1 MAKETAV
8 TQKPKESEITGLV
21 LNRINTF
28 VEAGELVLPK
38 DYSPANALKAAW
50 LILQETQDS
59 NKQPVLVSCS
69 QESIANS
76 LLKMV
81 VWGLSPLKKQGD
93 FIPYAGKLDFVPE
106 YTGNIVLA
114 KRYGGLAE
122 NPVANAIYKGDVF
135 EFTID
140 PATGRKT
147 VTKHE
152 QKLENLGGEVVGA
165 YCTYK
170 EVNGNVNTEIMN
182 IIQIKKA
189 WNQRKGN
196 GLSPAHTNFSDEMA
210 KKTVINRAM
219 KLLIRGAADG
229 NILAVAGDKDDDT
242 PRQTK
247 QEDVKKTIELEQG
260 KETIYFDGHTSEPE
274 PIEVVEVKEPV
285 KEENEAPF

>member
-135 EFTID
+135 EFSID

-182 IIQIKKA
+182 ILQIKNA

-229 NILAVAGDKDDDT
+229 NILAVAGDKEDDT

-260 KETIYFDGHTSEPE
+260 KETIYFDGVVSEPE

>member
-182 IIQIKKA
+182 ILQIKNA

-229 NILAVAGDKDDDT
+229 NILAVAGDKVEDT

-247 QEDVKKTIELEQG
+247 QDEVKKTITLEQG
-260 KETIYFDGHTSEPE
+260 KETIYFEGHASEPE
-274 PIEVVEVKEPV
+274 PVEVVEVKEPV

>member
-1 MAKETAV
+1 MAKETSV

-135 EFTID
+135 EFSID

-182 IIQIKKA
+182 ILQIKNA

-229 NILAVAGDKDDDT
+229 NILAVAGDKEDDT

>member
-1 MAKETAV
+1 
-8 TQKPKESEITGLV
+8 ESEITGLV

-50 LILQETQDS
+50 LILQETQVS
-59 NKQPVLVSCS
+59 NKPPVLVSCS

-165 YCTYK
+165 Y
-170 EVNGNVNTEIMN
+170 
-182 IIQIKKA
+182 
-189 WNQRKGN
+189 
-196 GLSPAHTNFSDEMA
+196 
-210 KKTVINRAM
+210 
-219 KLLIRGAADG
+219 
-229 NILAVAGDKDDDT
+229 
-242 PRQTK
+242 
-247 QEDVKKTIELEQG
+247 
-260 KETIYFDGHTSEPE
+260 
-274 PIEVVEVKEPV
+274 
-285 KEENEAPF
+285 

>member
-182 IIQIKKA
+182 ILQIKNA

-242 PRQTK
+242 TKETK
-247 QEDVKKTIELEQG
+247 QDEVKKTITLEQG
-260 KETIYFDGHTSEPE
+260 KETIYFEGHASEPE
-274 PIEVVEVKEPV
+274 PVEVVEVKEPV

>member
-122 NPVANAIYKGDVF
+122 NPVANAIYKGDIF
-135 EFTID
+135 EFSID

-182 IIQIKKA
+182 ILQIKNA

-219 KLLIRGAADG
+219 KLLIRGSSDG
-229 NILAVAGDKDDDT
+229 DILSIAGNKDDDT

-247 QEDVKKTIELEQG
+247 QDEVKKTIELEQG

>member
-1 MAKETAV
+1 MAANNTAV
-8 TQKPKESEITGLV
+8 AKPKESEITGLV
-21 LNRINTF
+21 LNKVNTF
-28 VEAGELVLPK
+28 VESGELVIPK
-38 DYSPANALKAAW
+38 DYVPANALKAAW
-50 LILQETQDS
+50 LILQETQDA

-93 FIPYAGKLDFVPE
+93 FIPYGGKLDFVPE

-135 EFTID
+135 EFTVD
-140 PATGRKT
+140 PSTGRKT

-152 QKLENLGGEVVGA
+152 QKLENLGGEVTGA

-170 EVNGNVNTEIMN
+170 EKNGNINTEIMN
-182 IIQIKKA
+182 ILQIKNA

-219 KLLIRGAADG
+219 KLLVRGSSDG
-229 NILAVAGDKDDDT
+229 DILSLAGSKDDE
-242 PRQTK
+242 PVKETK
-247 QEDVKKTIELEQG
+247 QEEVKKTIAIEQG
-260 KETIYFDGHTSEPE
+260 KETIYFDASTNEM
-274 PIEVVEVKEPV
+274 EVVDAVEVKET
-285 KEENEAPF
+285 KQEENEAPF

>member
-135 EFTID
+135 EFSID

-182 IIQIKKA
+182 ILQIKNA

-242 PRQTK
+242 TKETK
-247 QEDVKKTIELEQG
+247 QDEVKKTITLEQG
-260 KETIYFDGHTSEPE
+260 KETIYFDGHASEPE

>member
-135 EFTID
+135 EFSID

-182 IIQIKKA
+182 ILQIKNA
-189 WNQRKGN
+189 WNQRKGS

>member
-1 MAKETAV
+1 
-8 TQKPKESEITGLV
+8 L
-21 LNRINTF
+21 
-28 VEAGELVLPK
+28 
-38 DYSPANALKAAW
+38 
-50 LILQETQDS
+50 
-59 NKQPVLVSCS
+59 
-69 QESIANS
+69 
-76 LLKMV
+76 V

-182 IIQIKKA
+182 ILQIKNA

-229 NILAVAGDKDDDT
+229 NILAVAGDKVEDT

-247 QEDVKKTIELEQG
+247 QDEVKKTITLEQG
-260 KETIYFDGHTSEPE
+260 KETIYFEGHASEPE
-274 PIEVVEVKEPV
+274 PVEVVEVKEPV

>member
-135 EFTID
+135 EFSID

-182 IIQIKKA
+182 ILQIKNA

-229 NILAVAGDKDDDT
+229 NILAVAGDKEDDT

-260 KETIYFDGHTSEPE
+260 KETIHFDTVSPEPE
-274 PIEVVEVKEPV
+274 PVEAVEVKETV
-285 KEENEAPF
+285 NQESEAPF